1 MFRWHRHLSKCFD
14 RMQTALL
21 KWNKTM
27 SVIAVNFFF
36 WGSVGEEG
44 KPTGGPLIVNHVE
57 TWRERTE
64 RKGKN
69 GDVGRGNL
77 RHSCSRKKE
86 ERRSMQKER
95 LLDRWSVFVL
105 FWTPLRHR
113 PDHKKEKKKLCKW
126 KGINREKTRRA
137 TQTDAHT
144 HTKAKQNNSFR
155 PYKAF

>member
-14 RMQTALL
+14 RMQTALS

-36 WGSVGEEG
+36 WGSVGEGG

-64 RKGKN
+64 RKEWWRRQGEFASFLFKKK
-69 GDVGRGNL
+69 RGETFYAEGTPPW
-77 RHSCSRKKE
+77 SV
-86 ERRSMQKER
+86 ER
-95 LLDRWSVFVL
+95 LCSLLNAVAASARSQ
-105 FWTPLRHR
+105 
-113 PDHKKEKKKLCKW
+113 KGKEKTLQMKR
-126 KGINREKTRRA
+126 NQQRENKTRNADRR
-137 TQTDAHT
+137 T